1 MCGGDIP
8 NKVLEIFIVQ
18 FISVV
23 HCNRLVLTI
32 LRGKSSISSLPYE
45 LQTVNSCASNL
56 FCLAQSD
63 DYEVADDLE
72 DIAVLR

>member
-1 MCGGDIP
+1 M
-8 NKVLEIFIVQ
+8 
-18 FISVV
+18 
-23 HCNRLVLTI
+23 HCNRLVLSI
-32 LRGKSSISSLPYE
+32 PRWKSSISSLPYD
-45 LQTVNSCASNL
+45 LRTVKNCASNL

>member
-1 MCGGDIP
+1 M
-8 NKVLEIFIVQ
+8 
-18 FISVV
+18 
-23 HCNRLVLTI
+23 HCNRLVLSI
-32 LRGKSSISSLPYE
+32 LRGKSSISSLPCE
-45 LQTVNSCASNL
+45 PQTVNNCSSNL